1 MNITIKQP
9 NQISSQIIKVNRIG
23 NRVISKEKINAKG
36 LNINGALHSINFKE
50 KLFTNYVKSYDKKI
64 YKEIKGIFDELYFC
78 NASLDDKFILL
89 DNESENKEKEE
100 RLKDIIKESLNINN
114 IPNLMKFEPKHN
126 KNDKTLEGV
135 RIYVYYDKN
144 SEEFDLYLI
153 DLYHLAIDAFNYKLG
168 RNDLDNNYRT
178 KENFSYCISKISDKY
193 INEEN

>member
-50 KLFTNYVKSYDKKI
+50 KLFTNCVKSYDKKI
-64 YKEIKGIFDELYFC
+64 YKEIKEIFDELYFC

-89 DNESENKEKEE
+89 NNESENKEKEEKEE
-100 RLKDIIKESLNINN
+100 RLKDIIKESLNIND
-114 IPNLMKFEPKHN
+114 IPNLMKFEPKHS
-126 KNDKTLEGV
+126 KDDKTLEGV
-135 RIYVYYDKN
+135 RIYVHYDKN

-153 DLYHLAIDAFNYKLG
+153 DLYHLGIDGYNANLGKYDLENRYKV
-168 RNDLDNNYRT
+168 NSEY
-178 KENFSYCISKISDKY
+178 KKCISKIADDY
-193 INEEN
+193 V